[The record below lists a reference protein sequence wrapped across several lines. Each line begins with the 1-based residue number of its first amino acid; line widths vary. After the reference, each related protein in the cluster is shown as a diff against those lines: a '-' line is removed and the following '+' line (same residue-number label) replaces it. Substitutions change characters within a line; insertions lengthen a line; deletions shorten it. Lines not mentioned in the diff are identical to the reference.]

1 MISRL
6 LGDLTSGSQLTGTG
20 PETFELRLWEVSRA
34 ELGVSYALANEAA
47 VTVGTPNF
55 LGQVNLPVPGSGHGL
70 NLVAGSGV
78 GALSIPILLATRTVT
93 AVYRSSISTATISPS
108 GVVRD
113 EAPAN
118 STLAAV

>member
-1 MISRL
+1 MRS
-6 LGDLTSGSQLTGTG
+6 
-20 PETFELRLWEVSRA
+20 W
-34 ELGVSYALANEAA
+34 GVSYALANEAA

-55 LGQVNLPVPGSGHGL
+55 LGQVTLPVPGSGHGL

-78 GALSIPILLATRTVT
+78 GALSIPISLATRTVT